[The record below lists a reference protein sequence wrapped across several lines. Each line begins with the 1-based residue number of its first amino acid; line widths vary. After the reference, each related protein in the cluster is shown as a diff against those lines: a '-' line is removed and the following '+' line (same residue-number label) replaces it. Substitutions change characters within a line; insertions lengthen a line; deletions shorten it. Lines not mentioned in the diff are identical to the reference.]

1 MKSKIF
7 LFWPVS
13 VLILLFGSYSP
24 VLSQENI
31 KLGFLELH
39 PFVKASEVFTD
50 NILQTKEE
58 KKHAS
63 ISTITPGLEIRIPIS
78 WHLLRL
84 EYHNDLHYIS
94 NLNQNSTNHSIA
106 TNLDLNFP
114 GGLLLKVSERYL
126 QSIYPA
132 STEET
137 GLVERSQNDILFELG
152 YKFTDR
158 WVVKGGYYNTIH
170 DYQES
175 KAEDRIVHKGGGTLM
190 LRILSRTSLLAEIQ
204 GVTTGY
210 RRIPD
215 RNFTSLN
222 GLLGAQGQLTP
233 KTNILLKLGFQQ
245 HNYEQARL
253 SDFTRFTAS
262 FSLLNK
268 LSPYTSFSA
277 TASREAVE
285 SFWLSNA
292 YYTSSKAS
300 LSINRKFLRKFS
312 AALNF
317 SYWLNNYHQEELHY
331 GTSRLRRD
339 TILGCGLDLLYEIQQ
354 WLELSAG
361 YSYRSRDS
369 NFPFD
374 YSENRVSL
382 TAAVVF

>member
-1 MKSKIF
+1 MKRKRF

-31 KLGFLELH
+31 KLGFLELR

-63 ISTITPGLEIRIPIS
+63 ISTLTPGLEIRIPIS

-84 EYHNDLHYIS
+84 EYHNDFHHIS
-94 NLNQNSTNHSIA
+94 NLNQNSTNHSVA
-106 TNLDLNFP
+106 TNLELNFP
-114 GGLLLKVSERYL
+114 GGLLSKVRERYF
-126 QSIYPA
+126 QSIYPD
-132 STEET
+132 STERT
-137 GLVERSQNDILFELG
+137 GLVKRSQNDMLFELG

-158 WVVKGGYYNTIH
+158 WVVKGGYYSTIH
-170 DYQES
+170 NYQES
-175 KAEDRIVHKGGGTLM
+175 EAEDRIVHKGGGTLM

-204 GVTTGY
+204 GGTTGY

-215 RNFTSLN
+215 RNFSFQN
-222 GLLGAQGQLTP
+222 GLFGAQSQLTP
-233 KTNILLKLGFQQ
+233 KTNILLKVGLQ
-245 HNYEQARL
+245 HQSYQQARV
-253 SDFTRFTAS
+253 SDFTRFIAD

-268 LSPYTSFSA
+268 FSPFTSFSA
-277 TASREAVE
+277 TFTQESVE

-292 YYTSSKAS
+292 YYTSSNAS
-300 LSINRKFLRKFS
+300 LGINRKFRRKFS
-312 AALNF
+312 VTLNF
-317 SYWLNNYHQEELHY
+317 PYGLNKYHQEELLY
-331 GTSRLRRD
+331 GTSKLRRD
-339 TILGCGLDLLYEIQQ
+339 TILGFGLDLLYEIQQ
-354 WLELSAG
+354 SLKLGAG
-361 YSYRSRDS
+361 YMYRSRDS

-382 TAAVVF
+382 SAAVVF